1 MDVFIDLACAGM
13 ELLTFLAL
21 SDALLTRRSRTR
33 WPYLVGLWTLLFA
46 LSFLPLPA
54 AAVIFIKFAL
64 FLAVSFPATRG
75 RIWRRLLTAL
85 LSAGLPWLSTE
96 GFLRGTASFF
106 SIRMAEL
113 LQRRLNCLVLLL
125 AGRLMALLI
134 AWLICRLRRPEGRS
148 PGQLKWSLLAL
159 VLPLVTLIMLPVIF
173 FAHMGRNDL
182 SELAFFFCCVLT
194 AVNVATVFLL
204 QLMENSTKKRQELAL
219 LSQQLQIQTESIRA
233 LEESYRAQRQAT
245 HDFLHHL
252 QALASLLSGGEAE
265 AALDY
270 VQQLQGLQTT
280 RIFSINS
287 RHPIVDAILN
297 QKYQAAKA
305 HDIDIQVQVNDL
317 SALTLEPDRL
327 VVLLSNLLDNAA
339 EACLRLPAGRAI
351 RCSVLLSGSLFLSVS
366 NTSPAVEI
374 TNGQISTSKAQAEA
388 HGFGLTNICRILK
401 QYGAEYTFDY
411 VDGWFR
417 FAAEIPCRER
427 SDGPC
432 VNG

>member
-1 MDVFIDLACAGM
+1 MEAFIYLACAAM
-13 ELLTFLAL
+13 DLLTFRAL
-21 SDALLTRRSRTR
+21 SGTFLIRRSRAR
-33 WPYLVGLWTLLFA
+33 WPYLCGLWVLLSA
-46 LSFLPLPA
+46 LSFLPLS
-54 AAVIFIKFAL
+54 AAVLPFIQF
-64 FLAVSFPATRG
+64 FLYLAASFPAARG
-75 RIWRRLLTAL
+75 KWWQRLLTAL
-85 LSAGLPWLSTE
+85 LSVGLPWLSTE

-106 SIRMAEL
+106 SIRMTEL

-125 AGRLMALLI
+125 VGRLMALLI
-134 AWLICRLRRPEGRS
+134 AWLLCRLRSTEGRAL
-148 PGQLKWSLLAL
+148 GQLKWSLLML
-159 VLPLVTLIMLPVIF
+159 VLPLVTLVMLPVIF
-173 FAHMGRNDL
+173 FAHMGRSDL

-194 AVNVATVFLL
+194 AVNVATLFLL
-204 QLMENSTKKRQELAL
+204 QLMETSTKKRQELAL

-252 QALASLLSGGEAE
+252 QALASLLSRGASG

-287 RHPIVDAILN
+287 HHPIVDAILN
-297 QKYQAAKA
+297 QKYQAAKT

-339 EACLRLPAGRAI
+339 EACLRLPTGRAI
-351 RCSVLLSGSLFLSVS
+351 RCSVLLNGSLFLSVS

-374 TNGQISTSKAQAEA
+374 MSGQIPTTKAQAEA
-388 HGFGLTNICRILK
+388 HGFGLTTICRILK

-411 VDGWFR
+411 ADGWFR
-417 FAAEIPCRER
+417 FAAEIPCKER

-432 VNG
+432 EN